1 MEAFNS
7 AFKKNGFLFL
17 LLVCFG
23 CDNKGLMI
31 EPIGRDRGGDGI
43 YYMLDIE
50 DPYCFERQYY
60 TLSNYEDIAP
70 DSLYEILNKYV
81 NSRHSYE
88 EVAENIKHH
97 PACDFTAHFYE
108 KSLFVN
114 YKKYLSDAIMSEM
127 GSIYEYRHK
136 LVAVI
141 YTSGRDDN
149 NPIFHTV
156 VYNNDNRDSIM
167 LIKIDT
173 VMIK

>member
-1 MEAFNS
+1 MPTMLI
-7 AFKKNGFLFL
+7 FLFL

-31 EPIGRDRGGDGI
+31 EPIDRSRGGDGI
-43 YYMLDIE
+43 YYMPGTE
-50 DPYCFERQYY
+50 NPYCFERQYY
-60 TLSNYEDIAP
+60 TLANYEGIAP
-70 DSLYEILNKYV
+70 DSLYEILNNYV

-141 YTSGRDDN
+141 YTYERDGN

-167 LIKIDT
+167 LIKRDT
-173 VMIK
+173 VMVD